1 VPTDTAPPPSPLR
14 AAIPRFPW
22 LWLCAFIIACGWDR
36 AIYLAAQATSA
47 PTIEALEQL
56 TPRQALALS
65 YSWDLGDVLIL
76 GQYLAYFT
84 VKLFGTAYL
93 AAAIAAVII
102 LRSFVQPDP
111 GRVRIALRRGVLIF
125 LSVAAG
131 GLLAEALKLVFRRQR
146 PEFADGYYSFRF
158 SDWFNASGLG
168 LPSSHAAVAVAAAAA
183 LCVLFPARRWLW
195 ILLGGLCVVSRV
207 AAGAHFLSDVVL
219 GALVG
224 LAAARA
230 VIALDLRN
238 NAGAPVPA

>member
-1 VPTDTAPPPSPLR
+1 MTPATSSPPSPLR
-14 AAIPRFPW
+14 AAIPRHPW

-36 AIYLAAQATSA
+36 AVYLAAQATST
-47 PTIEALEQL
+47 PTIEAIEKL
-56 TPRQALALS
+56 TPRQALGLS
-65 YSWDLGDVLIL
+65 YSWDLAEVLVL

-102 LRSFVQPDP
+102 LRSFLQPDT
-111 GRVRIALRRGVLIF
+111 GRVRIALRRGVLLF

-146 PEFADGYYSFRF
+146 PEFADGRYSFRF

-183 LCVLFPARRWLW
+183 LCVLYPGRRSLW
-195 ILLGGLCVVSRV
+195 ITFGGLCVFSRV

-219 GALVG
+219 GTLVG

-230 VIALDLRN
+230 IIALDLRN